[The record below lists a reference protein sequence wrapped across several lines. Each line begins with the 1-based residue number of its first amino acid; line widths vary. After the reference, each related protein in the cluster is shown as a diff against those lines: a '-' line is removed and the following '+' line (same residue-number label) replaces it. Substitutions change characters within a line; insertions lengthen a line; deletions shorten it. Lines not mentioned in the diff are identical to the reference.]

1 MRRAQQAL
9 WALLTGCMALSFS
22 SCSSCFRSLPP
33 GGASGGGASSPA
45 PPNFY
50 TPPGAVYDVK
60 YTPNTIRIDL
70 PTVQKTLH
78 SVSDD
83 ATLFLFDASDP
94 RIRELK
100 EGKVMF
106 LEHIGVRRVIA
117 VQNQGSQLAV
127 LTDEAALTDFIQ
139 DGRIEFSMPITFQR
153 AQAQAPPSFHS
164 PDSLDSFRGWF
175 SIPPLV
181 YAGEGEKKS
190 AFSAHLKGEANGW
203 EFELE
208 GEPEGDG
215 FSLSLDVAK
224 KLAGLTA
231 SIKTKGD
238 VSHLTT
244 AFKAAVSGGKLQNF
258 EYNTPLQGKLHVDWA
273 ALTSEGEHS
282 IGESRLKLPPFAKQV
297 IDIYGLPLLFRVDE
311 ALIFKPGFGTSHD
324 AAKGGFEM
332 NYDGTGGISVHGEQS
347 APQGKMDGDMSL
359 EKTTSE
365 SLAAHGIV
373 LAVNAPKISFS
384 LGTESIKEAI
394 QESIPG
400 AILDK
405 AAEALKK
412 SPFFSS
418 LLKKAKE
425 DFFKIEGAAYVQLV
439 TEFDYTGS
447 GPLSVVPC
455 TLTHMN
461 LLAQAGADAQ
471 LLAIKG
477 EGPHIDLY
485 KKNKA
490 LREPD
495 APICGEK

>member
-1 MRRAQQAL
+1 MPSSAPAQ
-9 WALLTGCMALSFS
+9 
-22 SCSSCFRSLPP
+22 
-33 GGASGGGASSPA
+33 
-45 PPNFY
+45 FY
-50 TPPGAVYDVK
+50 TPPGAVCDVK
-60 YTPNTIRIDL
+60 YTSNTVRIDF
-70 PTVQKTLH
+70 PTVQKALR

-83 ATLFLFDASDP
+83 GQLFLFDASDP
-94 RIRELK
+94 RISELK

-117 VQNQGSQLAV
+117 AQAQGPQLAV

-139 DGRIEFSMPITFQR
+139 DGRIEFSMPVTFQR
-153 AQAQAPPSFHS
+153 AQAQALPPALN
-164 PDSLDSFRGWF
+164 PNLAGAFRGWF
-175 SIPPLV
+175 SSPTLV
-181 YAGEGEKKS
+181 YAGEEEKKS
-190 AFSAHLKGEANGW
+190 AISAHLKGEANGW

-215 FSLSLDVAK
+215 FSLGLDVAK

-231 SIKTKGD
+231 SIKAKGD
-238 VSHLTT
+238 VSHIAT
-244 AFKAAVSGGKLQNF
+244 AFKAVVQSAKIQDF
-258 EYNTPLQGKLHVDWA
+258 EYSTPLQGKIHVTWA
-273 ALTSEGEHS
+273 ALTSEGDHS

-297 IDIYGLPLLFRVDE
+297 IDIYGIPFLFQVGE
-311 ALIFKPGFGTSHD
+311 NLIFKPGFGTSHD
-324 AAKGGFEM
+324 AAQGGFTM
-332 NYDGTGGISVHGEQS
+332 NYDGTGGISVHGDQS
-347 APQGKMDGDMSL
+347 TPQGKMDGDMEL

-365 SLAAHGIV
+365 SMAAHGIV
-373 LAVNAPKISFS
+373 LAVNAPKVSLS
-384 LGTESIKEAI
+384 LGTESIKESI

-405 AAEALKK
+405 AAEALEK

-425 DFFKIEGAAYVQLV
+425 DFFKIEGGAYVQLV

-447 GPLSVVPC
+447 GPLSMVPC
-455 TLTHMN
+455 QLTHMN

-471 LLAIKG
+471 FLAMKA
-477 EGPHIDLY
+477 EAPHIDLFT
-485 KKNKA
+485 KKKA

>member
-1 MRRAQQAL
+1 MRCAQR
-9 WALLTGCMALSFS
+9 ALLALLAACVVINLS
-22 SCSSCFRSLPP
+22 SCSSCSRSSSPTGP
-33 GGASGGGASSPA
+33 SSVSNSSPA
-45 PPNFY
+45 PADFY
-50 TPPGAVYDVK
+50 TPPGAVLEAT
-60 YTPNTIRIDL
+60 YTPNTIRLDF
-70 PTVQKTLH
+70 PTVKKTLR

-83 ATLFLFDASDP
+83 GELFLFDASDP
-94 RIRELK
+94 RIGELK

-106 LEHIGVRRVIA
+106 LEHIGVRRVIG
-117 VQNQGSQLAV
+117 VQTQGSQMAV

-153 AQAQAPPSFHS
+153 AQAAAWPAFHR
-164 PDSLDSFRGWF
+164 PDYVEGLQGWF
-175 SIPPLV
+175 SPPPRV

-215 FSLSLDVAK
+215 FSLALDVAK
-224 KLAGLTA
+224 KLAGLQA
-231 SIKTKGD
+231 SVKAKGD
-238 VSHLTT
+238 VSHIST
-244 AFKAAVSGGKLQNF
+244 AFKAVVSGSKMEDF
-258 EYNTPLQGKLHVDWA
+258 EYRTPLQGKLHVNWA

-282 IGESRLKLPPFAKQV
+282 IGESRLKLPPFAKQI
-297 IDIYGLPLLFRVDE
+297 IDIYGIPFLFRIDE

-324 AAKGGFEM
+324 AAEGGFTM
-332 NYDGTGGISVHGEQS
+332 NYDGEGGISVHGEQS
-347 APQGKMDGDMSL
+347 APQGKMEGDMEL

-365 SLAAHGIV
+365 SMAAHGIV
-373 LAVNAPKISFS
+373 LAVNAPKVSLS
-384 LGTESIKEAI
+384 LGTESIKESI

-400 AILDK
+400 AMLDK
-405 AAEALKK
+405 AAEELKK

-447 GPLSVVPC
+447 GPLSMVPC
-455 TLTHMN
+455 QLTHMN

-471 LLAIKG
+471 LLAVKG
-477 EGPHIDLY
+477 EGPHLDLY
-485 KKNKA
+485 KKKKA

-495 APICGEK
+495 VPICGEK